1 MSNISWT
8 EKTLN
13 SATGCTEISP
23 GCKRCY
29 AKLMMEQRLAKMPH
43 LKKYAGRKFHD
54 VQFHEEELQTLYKT
68 RKPTMFFLNSM
79 SDTLHEHFGEDE
91 ILKTLIAIADN
102 QRHTVQ
108 VLTKR
113 SQRIELLESVW
124 RNYAGDKLP
133 RNIWLGVTVENADYI
148 DRIAHLR
155 NSSAAVKFISFEP
168 LLSDIPTVD
177 LSGIDWAIVGGESGR
192 KSRAMHPDWVRNI
205 LRQCRENNVAFF
217 FKQWG
222 TYAPAPIIGD
232 QVNPGACKKTPIH
245 IAHGH
250 AFEKMRTPRYAVLDG
265 VVVQE
270 YPACNQ

>member
-1 MSNISWT
+1 
-8 EKTLN
+8 
-13 SATGCTEISP
+13 
-23 GCKRCY
+23 
-29 AKLMMEQRLAKMPH
+29 MMEQRLAKMPH

-270 YPACNQ
+270 YPAYKQ